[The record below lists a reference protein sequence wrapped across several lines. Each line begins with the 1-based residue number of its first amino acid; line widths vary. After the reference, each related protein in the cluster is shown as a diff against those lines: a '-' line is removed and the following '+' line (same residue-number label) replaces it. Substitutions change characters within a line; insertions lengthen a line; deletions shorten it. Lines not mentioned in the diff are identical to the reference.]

1 MVPPS
6 TLPSPTLLSR
16 IRDPPPPL
24 SLYHRISPP
33 TEPLS
38 LEETIEI
45 CEATLGDGPRAVFHD
60 PPPTPS
66 PPGQRPPTSYVRYEP
81 GDPNHDKYVEQIAL
95 DPPYRTPQ
103 DPHYV
108 CFDLDFESHQHYVLG
123 LRDDSD
129 PPRQAYGWPLQA
141 APFIGPKISPSR
153 SDNSALGIFDAGYPG
168 AIEVDIALYKL
179 RDYGVLADV
188 DRYRAHMLEYENLL
202 CQRKVLEDKF
212 FKWHSKSTPL
222 RQRLEKAQAR
232 SRLHPYMHLGE
243 RISAPFSHRT
253 APIPEP
259 QTFSMAQ
266 CLLIDV
272 ESGDNESLRPW
283 FEDRWGVK
291 YTFPDPP
298 LCRCCAYCHAP
309 NHYSA
314 SCPRPHSKCHTT
326 IRCLVPRRHATY
338 GGGCH
343 AHHLHLVEVP
353 LPADHNPAL
362 EDEGYVGHE
371 DEEGDGES

>member
-1 MVPPS
+1 
-6 TLPSPTLLSR
+6 
-16 IRDPPPPL
+16 
-24 SLYHRISPP
+24 
-33 TEPLS
+33 LS

-45 CEATLGDGPRAVFHD
+45 CEATLGDGPRVVFHD

-66 PPGQRPPTSYVRYEP
+66 PPRQNPPTSYVQYEP
-81 GDPNHDKYVEQIAL
+81 GDPNHDKYVEKISL
-95 DPPYRTPQ
+95 DPPFGTPQ
-103 DPHYV
+103 SPHYI

-141 APFIGPKISPSR
+141 APFIGPSVSPAR
-153 SDNSALGIFDAGYPG
+153 SDNSALGIFDTGYPG
-168 AIEVDIALYKL
+168 AIEVDIALYEL

-188 DRYRAHMLEYENLL
+188 DRYRAHMLEYKNLL
-202 CQRKVLEDKF
+202 VQRKILEDKF
-212 FKWHSKSTPL
+212 FKWRSKSTPL
-222 RQRLEKAQAR
+222 CQRLEKAQAR
-232 SRLHPYMHLGE
+232 SHLHPYLQLGE
-243 RISAPFSHRT
+243 CITCPFHYRT
-253 APIPEP
+253 APLPEP

-272 ESGDNESLRPW
+272 ESGDRKSLRPW

-298 LCRCCAYCHAP
+298 LCCRCAYCHAP
-309 NHYSA
+309 NHYSTA
-314 SCPRPHSKCHTT
+314 CPRPHSKCHTT
-326 IRCLVPRRHATY
+326 IRCLVPCRHASY

-343 AHHLHLVEVP
+343 AHHFHLVEVH
-353 LPADHNPAL
+353 LPTEHNPAL

-371 DEEGDGES
+371 DEEGDRES

>member
-1 MVPPS
+1 
-6 TLPSPTLLSR
+6 
-16 IRDPPPPL
+16 
-24 SLYHRISPP
+24 
-33 TEPLS
+33 
-38 LEETIEI
+38 
-45 CEATLGDGPRAVFHD
+45 
-60 PPPTPS
+60 
-66 PPGQRPPTSYVRYEP
+66 
-81 GDPNHDKYVEQIAL
+81 
-95 DPPYRTPQ
+95 
-103 DPHYV
+103 
-108 CFDLDFESHQHYVLG
+108 
-123 LRDDSD
+123 
-129 PPRQAYGWPLQA
+129 
-141 APFIGPKISPSR
+141 
-153 SDNSALGIFDAGYPG
+153 
-168 AIEVDIALYKL
+168 
-179 RDYGVLADV
+179 
-188 DRYRAHMLEYENLL
+188 
-202 CQRKVLEDKF
+202 LEDKF
-212 FKWHSKSTPL
+212 FKWRSKSTPL
-222 RQRLEKAQAR
+222 RQRLEKAQAC

-243 RISAPFSHRT
+243 RISAPFSHCT

-266 CLLIDV
+266 CLLIDI

-298 LCRCCAYCHAP
+298 LRRRCAYCHAP

-353 LPADHNPAL
+353 LPAEHNPAL

>member
-45 CEATLGDGPRAVFHD
+45 CKATLGDGPRVSLPR

-66 PPGQRPPTSYVRYEP
+66 PPGQNPPPPTFSTSQEIPTMTSMWKRS
-81 GDPNHDKYVEQIAL
+81 HST
-95 DPPYRTPQ
+95 PPSGLPS

-129 PPRQAYGWPLQA
+129 PPHQAYGWPLQA
-141 APFIGPKISPSR
+141 APFIGPKISPAR

-168 AIEVDIALYKL
+168 AIEVDIALYEL

-202 CQRKVLEDKF
+202 SQCKILEDKF
-212 FKWHSKSTPL
+212 FKWRSKSTPL

-232 SRLHPYMHLGE
+232 SRLHPYLQLGE
-243 RISAPFSHRT
+243 RITCPFHYRT
-253 APIPEP
+253 APFPEP

-272 ESGDNESLRPW
+272 ESGDRESLRPKTA
-283 FEDRWGVK
+283 GASNTPSPTLPSVAAVH
-291 YTFPDPP
+291 TVTLLTTIASLAPALIPNVTPP
-298 LCRCCAYCHAP
+298 SA
-309 NHYSA
+309 A
-314 SCPRPHSKCHTT
+314 SCPAAMPTMEG
-326 IRCLVPRRHATY
+326 VATPITFTSLRFPY
-338 GGGCH
+338 
-343 AHHLHLVEVP
+343 P
-353 LPADHNPAL
+353 
-362 EDEGYVGHE
+362 
-371 DEEGDGES
+371 